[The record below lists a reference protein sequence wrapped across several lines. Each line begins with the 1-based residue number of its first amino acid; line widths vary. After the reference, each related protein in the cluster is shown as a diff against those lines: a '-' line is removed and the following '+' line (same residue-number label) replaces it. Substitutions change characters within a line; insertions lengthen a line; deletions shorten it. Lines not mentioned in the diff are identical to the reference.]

1 MVEFQTK
8 LYFKIWTLVVKYIES
23 PCDLELWNYDFL
35 PKTILA
41 GILATYGSTRVGP
54 IYEKFSDQ
62 ALNWSKVVPWHEKQ
76 SEAIIFQLS

>member
-1 MVEFQTK
+1 MAI
-8 LYFKIWTLVVKYIES
+8 LSNLVS
-23 PCDLELWNYDFL
+23 
-35 PKTILA
+35 ILSK
-41 GILATYGSTRVGP
+41 GCTRVGP

>member
-1 MVEFQTK
+1 MLE
-8 LYFKIWTLVVKYIES
+8 IWTSVVALRVPGHTRKI
-23 PCDLELWNYDFL
+23 LE
-35 PKTILA
+35 A
-41 GILATYGSTRVGP
+41 GHIRVGP

>member
-1 MVEFQTK
+1 MKDTFYSVYVISNRNFLQGG
-8 LYFKIWTLVVKYIES
+8 II
-23 PCDLELWNYDFL
+23 NYVDQIFV
-35 PKTILA
+35 
-41 GILATYGSTRVGP
+41 TYPRVGP

>member
-1 MVEFQTK
+1 MKK
-8 LYFKIWTLVVKYIES
+8 LSSVVTCVVSFKLQKIFKS
-23 PCDLELWNYDFL
+23 
-35 PKTILA
+35 TI
-41 GILATYGSTRVGP
+41 ITRVGP

>member
-1 MVEFQTK
+1 MS
-8 LYFKIWTLVVKYIES
+8 L
-23 PCDLELWNYDFL
+23 LEKHLDFL
-35 PKTILA
+35 SEFRVEDDIF
-41 GILATYGSTRVGP
+41 TRVGP

>member
-1 MVEFQTK
+1 MANFGTVHHAHIQ
-8 LYFKIWTLVVKYIES
+8 
-23 PCDLELWNYDFL
+23 
-35 PKTILA
+35 
-41 GILATYGSTRVGP
+41 GRVGP

>member
-1 MVEFQTK
+1 MPFESLKFFVN
-8 LYFKIWTLVVKYIES
+8 YFII
-23 PCDLELWNYDFL
+23 DG
-35 PKTILA
+35 
-41 GILATYGSTRVGP
+41 GIVRVGP

>member
-1 MVEFQTK
+1 MKADISRSEWKSHYYSKLTK
-8 LYFKIWTLVVKYIES
+8 IFTQSSARRFFGHELHKT
-23 PCDLELWNYDFL
+23 CDIHFL
-35 PKTILA
+35 IA
-41 GILATYGSTRVGP
+41 NTRVGP

>member
-1 MVEFQTK
+1 MELLRT
-8 LYFKIWTLVVKYIES
+8 VKV
-23 PCDLELWNYDFL
+23 
-35 PKTILA
+35 
-41 GILATYGSTRVGP
+41 RVGP

>member
-1 MVEFQTK
+1 MVYIDYVCTVNMSEK
-8 LYFKIWTLVVKYIES
+8 LWGGLGV
-23 PCDLELWNYDFL
+23 
-35 PKTILA
+35 
-41 GILATYGSTRVGP
+41 RVGP